1 MELAAFD
8 DYTAILKR
16 IPNGSLEAGLS
27 LGRANLHHRPRS
39 PPKHEEKHEELY
51 EDAAARREQHQ
62 AQAFVGLLWAAFA
75 RVLCTFCVELPG
87 PSG

>member
-1 MELAAFD
+1 MELAALD

-16 IPNGSLEAGLS
+16 IPNCLLEAGLS

-39 PPKHEEKHEELY
+39 PPKHEELY
-51 EDAAARREQHQ
+51 EDAAARRERHQ

-75 RVLCTFCVELPG
+75 QVLCTFSVELPG